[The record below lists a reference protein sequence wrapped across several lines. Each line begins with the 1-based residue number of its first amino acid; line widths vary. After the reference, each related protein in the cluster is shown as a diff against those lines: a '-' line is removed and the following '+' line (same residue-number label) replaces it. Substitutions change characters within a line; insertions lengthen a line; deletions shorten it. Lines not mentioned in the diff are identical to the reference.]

1 MTIKFDSNGLVPVI
15 TQDYFTK
22 EVLILSYMNKVALD
36 KTLEENALYYF
47 SRSRNELWKK
57 GEISGNTQELMSL
70 KYDCDSDALLAIV
83 KQKGP
88 ACHTGQTSCFHNSLI
103 GEQVDSNMLSKL
115 YTLIEDR
122 KNDPIEGS
130 YTNYLL
136 DKGREK
142 ILKKVG
148 EESSE
153 IIIASMANNKS
164 ELIYEIADFVYHA
177 MVLMVH
183 DEVTLSDVLSELE
196 SRYK

>member
-57 GEISGNTQELMSL
+57 GETSGNTQELMSL